1 MDQPNSQ
8 LRKAVEFLQQKCK
21 KKTKRRK
28 ALIALYGERTDDLD
42 EDTKVLKTAV
52 NWRKVTNLRGK
63 RTHVLYS
70 HMATDLQ
77 VGAKMNEI
85 IYVKF

>member
-1 MDQPNSQ
+1 MDQPNVQ
-8 LRKAVEFLQQKCK
+8 LKKAVELLQQKCK

-28 ALIALYGERTDDLD
+28 TLVSLYSERTDDLD
-42 EDTKVLKTAV
+42 ADTKVLKAAV

-63 RTHVLYS
+63 RTPVLYI

-77 VGAKMNEI
+77 VSVKMNEL
-85 IYVKF
+85 